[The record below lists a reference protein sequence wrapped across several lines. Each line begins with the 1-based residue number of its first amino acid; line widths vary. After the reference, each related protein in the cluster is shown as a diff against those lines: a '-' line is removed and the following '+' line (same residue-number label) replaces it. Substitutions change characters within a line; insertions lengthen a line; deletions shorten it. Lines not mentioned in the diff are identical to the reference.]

1 MSLDLS
7 EALADQRGRTF
18 ILKQEFLSQIENGS
32 QLTQWYFLMNHKAQ
46 AHTIAEQLIAQA
58 SVTQQGIVRLTI
70 KNPAT
75 DEHIGTIPYLSSSQ
89 IQAKIDQAA
98 ITQHRYQAVS
108 VSDRQAML
116 RSIAHMLRT
125 ETDSFAAL
133 MTYEQGKPL
142 QEAHTEVAYTAS
154 YFDWYASVL
163 DESFGRTVQTATG
176 DVIHVTHEPVGV
188 TAAITPWNF
197 PLAMLGRKISASL
210 AAGCVMLMKP
220 APETPLTALLFEERC
235 APLLPLPHLIQLLIA
250 DAPLAAQSLFHA
262 REVRKISF
270 TGSTATGRKL
280 ITQSADQIKRLTLEL
295 GGNAP
300 FIVFDDANL
309 DRAVQEAVF
318 AKFRNTGQTCIA
330 VNRFL
335 IHERILPAFA
345 EKFCSEVS
353 KLTVGEGFEQGIHLG
368 PLITKQAVE
377 KVSTIVQ
384 DACLRGAKT
393 LVASGQPLA
402 GLLKEGYFCQPQVLQ
417 INDSYASYAAWQE
430 EIFGPVAFLYPFK
443 DEADALRL
451 ANDTQ
456 SGLAGYI
463 FSEDQERLARVA
475 RGLETG
481 MVGLNTAKISKVA
494 QPFGGIKASGY
505 GREGGKEGLLE
516 YLNIKS
522 KIVV

>member
-1 MSLDLS
+1 
-7 EALADQRGRTF
+7 
-18 ILKQEFLSQIENGS
+18 
-32 QLTQWYFLMNHKAQ
+32 MNHKTQ
-46 AHTIAEQLIAQA
+46 AHTIAERLIAQA
-58 SVTQQGIVRLTI
+58 SANQEGCDRLTI

-75 DEHIGTIPYLSSSQ
+75 DEDIGTIPYLSSSQ
-89 IQAKIDQAA
+89 IQAKIDLAA
-98 ITQHRYQAVS
+98 TTQQHYQSVS
-108 VSDRQAML
+108 VAERQIML
-116 RSIAHMLRT
+116 RSIALMLRT
-125 ETDSFAAL
+125 ESDTFAAL

-142 QEAHTEVAYTAS
+142 QEAHTEVAYTAA

-163 DESFGRTVQTATG
+163 DKSFDRTVRTATG
-176 DVIHVTHEPVGV
+176 DTIHVTHDPVGV

-197 PLAMLGRKISASL
+197 PLAMLGRKVSASL

-235 APLLPLPHLIQLLIA
+235 APLLPLPHLMQLLIA
-250 DAPLAAQSLFHA
+250 DAPQAAQCIFHA
-262 REVRKISF
+262 AHVRKISF

-280 ITQSADQIKRLTLEL
+280 ITQSAVQTKRLTLEL

-300 FIVFDDANL
+300 FIVFEDADL
-309 DRAVQEAVF
+309 DHAVSEAVF

-345 EKFCSEVS
+345 EKFCSQVS
-353 KLTVGEGFEQGIHLG
+353 KLTVGEGFEEGVHLG
-368 PLITKQAVE
+368 PLITRQAVA
-377 KVSTIVQ
+377 KVSSIVQ

-393 LVASGQPLA
+393 LVSGGQPPA
-402 GLLKEGYFCQPQVLQ
+402 GSLKEGYFCQPQVLQ
-417 INDSYASYAAWQE
+417 INDSFASYAAWQE

-443 DEADALRL
+443 DEAHALAL
-451 ANDTQ
+451 ANDSQ

-463 FSEDQERLARVA
+463 FSQNQERLDRVA
-475 RGLETG
+475 QGLETG
-481 MVGLNTAKISKVA
+481 MVGLNTAKISKVE
-494 QPFGGIKASGY
+494 QPFGGIKTSGY
-505 GREGGKEGLLE
+505 GREGGQEGLLE